1 MLQFNLM
8 GPINQQMIESLIQ
21 LTTKGVRS
29 GASQI
34 RIGMSSPG
42 GNVFYGVTAHNFL
55 VGLPVPVL
63 THNLGQVDSV
73 TAVLYCA
80 GSQRTCVPHA
90 RFLIHGISTMFAAN
104 TQLEEKQVRE
114 RLAGMESDRRNIAA
128 ILARTTGKDP
138 AVVQDD
144 MLNGLVLSAEQARDY
159 GFVTGITEQ
168 FFDFRADINTIHTS

>member
-1 MLQFNLM
+1 
-8 GPINQQMIESLIQ
+8 
-21 LTTKGVRS
+21 
-29 GASQI
+29 
-34 RIGMSSPG
+34 
-42 GNVFYGVTAHNFL
+42 
-55 VGLPVPVL
+55 
-63 THNLGQVDSV
+63 
-73 TAVLYCA
+73 
-80 GSQRTCVPHA
+80 
-90 RFLIHGISTMFAAN
+90 MFAAN